1 VLYFFD
7 SLLHDED
14 DFPGVDAAGA
24 NQFALSTEHTF
35 VDVLCDFIYFAPH
48 EEDIQPAD
56 VVEVGKVAGAACGGA
71 RPARN
76 TQLVRWLVLPN
87 VHGKPPVVPVEI
99 DLAVFIYSVSP
110 ICHNFQQLKTNLN
123 FDTDLQALNTLKL
136 ITLTFTFQIMLL
148 KIN

>member
-1 VLYFFD
+1 MANGSTNISKLFIVLYFFD

-56 VVEVGKVAGAACGGA
+56 VVEVGKVGCTASSGA

-110 ICHNFQQLKTNLN
+110 VRRYLVSFHKHPVPGI
-123 FDTDLQALNTLKL
+123 A
-136 ITLTFTFQIMLL
+136 
-148 KIN
+148 